1 MNSPI
6 PTLRPNAV
14 SCVLVV
20 FLLLSGWSGSSRGQA
35 PATPPGAIDP
45 GFAFGVNLA
54 PLFVRTFLQ
63 LPDGKILVTRGVRG
77 TQSGVSQSVIVSALE
92 EVARFNG
99 DGSPDESFTALTS
112 GTNDLAEFRC
122 LAIQPG
128 DFASLRLTAG
138 RGPFQIL
145 VAGRFSNLR
154 GVTRRNLARLNSDG
168 SLDATFA
175 KGLSGVEGTVEAMA
189 VQSDRK
195 ILVGGLFSTVNGQQ
209 RRNLARLNADG
220 SLDTSF
226 GGAGGFPINGA
237 VRAIKLQADGRILV
251 AGEFTSFQNQFQE
264 RIVRLNPDGSVD
276 PSFIVSRTR
285 SGSPSAGGANDD
297 IKMIELQPD
306 RKILIAG
313 DFTRFDSTFRTGV
326 ARLNEDGSLDR
337 TFVPALSDAGDRVN
351 TLALSPDGKIFVGG
365 SIARPEAG
373 DRVRIARLF
382 PDGSMDP
389 EYGRDLAGP
398 SHLERQ
404 RNFPLPVMIEVSQI
418 SALALQAN
426 GLLLA
431 GGFFTTVNAEP
442 GNALVRLFT
451 GMPNSAASSPSE
463 ADSTQP
469 TLRFSKPFTGR
480 ISTRARKITIS
491 GTVSDNLSGVGV
503 EFRPAQSRG
512 SAAAAFV
519 TVPTIGSTGTSA
531 RWRQKLTLTKRGLNA
546 FQFRAIDDAGNESAP
561 LNVVVTRR

>member
-1 MNSPI
+1 MNLPI
-6 PTLRPNAV
+6 SSLRPNTA
-14 SCVLVV
+14 SCVLLV

-35 PATPPGAIDP
+35 PTTQPGAIDP
-45 GFAFGVNLA
+45 DFAFGVNLA

-63 LPDGKILVTRGVRG
+63 LPDGKMLVTRGVRV
-77 TQSGVSQSVIVSALE
+77 TESGVSQSVIISALE
-92 EVARFNG
+92 EVARINE
-99 DGSPDESFTALTS
+99 DGSTDASFTALTS
-112 GTNDLAEFRC
+112 GSNDPADFRC

-154 GVTRRNLARLNSDG
+154 GVSRRNLARLNADG
-168 SLDATFA
+168 SLDSTFA
-175 KGLSGVEGTVEAMA
+175 KGLSGIDGTVEAMA

-209 RRNLARLNADG
+209 RRNFARLNADG

-276 PSFIVSRTR
+276 PSFIINRTR
-285 SGSPSAGGANDD
+285 SGSPSVGGANGE
-297 IKMIELQPD
+297 IKLIELQPD
-306 RKILIAG
+306 RKILVAG
-313 DFTRFDSTFRTGV
+313 EFTQFDSSFRPRI

-337 TFVPALSDAGDRVN
+337 TFVPALFDAGDRVN
-351 TLALSPDGKIFVGG
+351 ALALSPEGKIFVGG

-373 DRVRIARLF
+373 DRVRIARLL
-382 PDGSMDP
+382 PDGTMDP
-389 EYGRDLAGP
+389 EYGRGLAGP

-404 RNFPLPVMIEVSQI
+404 QNFPLPVMIEVSQI
-418 SALALQAN
+418 STLALKGD

-451 GMPNSAASSPSE
+451 GIPGSAASTPSE
-463 ADSTQP
+463 ADSIRP
-469 TLRFSKPFTGR
+469 TLRLSRPFTGR

-503 EFRPAQSRG
+503 DFRPAPSRG

-519 TVPTIGSTGTSA
+519 TVPTIESTETSA
-531 RWRQKLTLTKRGLNA
+531 RWRQKLTLSKRGLNT
-546 FQFRAIDDAGNESAP
+546 FQFRAIDTAGNESVP